1 MIRNFTR
8 SVTVGCACLGLL
20 TSCVTNPATGEKDFT
35 PLMSPAQERA
45 LGVQE
50 HPKMLAE
57 FGGAYPDPKISGYVA
72 EVGGRMAAN
81 SELPNLG
88 FTFTLLNSDIVN
100 AFALPGGY
108 VYISRQ
114 LLALMNSEA
123 ELASVLGHEVGH
135 VTARHSARRYN
146 REVFGNL
153 AAVGLGIALGSNQ
166 IAQAASQVSQIATLS
181 YSRDQ
186 EFQADDLGIRYITR
200 AGYDPY
206 AAAAMLNSLG
216 AQTSLDARIT
226 GKNADQTPSWARTHP
241 LSADRV
247 VRAGRMADA
256 SQVAPGSKPTN
267 SEAFL
272 DTIDGLLVD
281 DDPTQGVVQGTRF
294 LHPTLRF
301 GFQAPDGFR
310 LQNSPQAVV
319 IQGASGQAQFAGGA
333 LQPGQSLADYAGAL
347 WSSLTGSAGPV
358 PVGTTLSGLPAARAG
373 ARLNGQSGP
382 VDVQIVVYRWSDTK
396 VYHFITLAKAGQSSA
411 FEAMLNSLRRLSDQD
426 VRGIKVK
433 RIRVIAVG
441 PGDSIESLARRMAY
455 PDYQVQ
461 RFTVLNA
468 LAGPEDLKTRKR
480 VKLVVEAPL

>member
-1 MIRNFTR
+1 MKNRFTR
-8 SVTVGCACLGLL
+8 VFALACSGLSLL
-20 TSCVTNPATGEKDFT
+20 TSCVTNPATGGKDFT

-72 EVGGRMAAN
+72 EVGARMAAN

-135 VTARHSARRYN
+135 VTARHSTKRYN
-146 REVFGNL
+146 REVFSNL

-186 EFQADDLGIRYITR
+186 EFQADDLGIRYIAR

-216 AQTSLDARIT
+216 AQTSLDTRIT
-226 GKNADQTPSWARTHP
+226 GKTPDQTPSWARTHP

-247 VRAGRMADA
+247 TRAGHMADTT
-256 SQVAPGSKPTN
+256 QVAPGTKPTN
-267 SEAFL
+267 SDAFL
-272 DTIDGLLVD
+272 NAIDGLLVD
-281 DDPTQGVVQGTRF
+281 DDPAQGVVRGTHF
-294 LHPTLRF
+294 LHPGLRL
-301 GFQAPDGFR
+301 GFKAPDGFR
-310 LQNSPQAVV
+310 LQNSAQAVAV
-319 IQGASGQAQFAGGA
+319 QGAAGQAQFAGGA
-333 LQPGQSLADYAGAL
+333 LQQGESLNSYVSVL
-347 WSSLTGSAGPV
+347 WSSLTGAAGPT
-358 PVGTTLSGLPAARAG
+358 PLAATIAGLPAARAS

-382 VDVQIVVYRWSDTK
+382 VDVQIVAYRWSESQA
-396 VYHFITLAKAGQSSA
+396 YHFITIARAGQSGQ
-411 FEAMLNSLRRLSDQD
+411 FEPMLNSLKRLSDED
-426 VRGIKVK
+426 LRGIRARRIKV
-433 RIRVIAVG
+433 VAVG
-441 PGDSIESLARRMAY
+441 PSDTLESFAKRMAY

-468 LAGPEDLKTRKR
+468 LAGPDDLKARKR